1 MLGILKSLS
10 LNEIVCLHASFIFSV
25 FDNFEDM
32 QKALLNKTVTGIM
45 DEMYHGLYWM
55 RQVRD
60 SKLYVVKMIE
70 RTRSYGFAFK
80 KNAIKWPVD
89 DCVRKLILYRTEDV
103 YSVMKKFKDE
113 MKVIRFDQWKQFT
126 ELLTLTFYNQLTIA
140 H

>member
-55 RQVRD
+55 QQVRD

-70 RTRSYGFAFK
+70 RTRSYGVAFK

-113 MKVIRFDQWKQFT
+113 MKVIRFNQWK
-126 ELLTLTFYNQLTIA
+126 
-140 H
+140 

>member
-32 QKALLNKTVTGIM
+32 QKALLNQTVTGIM

-55 RQVRD
+55 QQVRD

-80 KNAIKWPVD
+80 KNAIKWPID

-113 MKVIRFDQWKQFT
+113 MKVIRFNQWK
-126 ELLTLTFYNQLTIA
+126 
-140 H
+140 

>member
-10 LNEIVCLHASFIFSV
+10 LNEIVCLHSSFIFSV

-55 RQVRD
+55 QQVRD

-113 MKVIRFDQWKQFT
+113 MKVIRFNQWK
-126 ELLTLTFYNQLTIA
+126 
-140 H
+140 